1 MYESILVRLRSHAA
15 RLIALAPTK
24 AQRAR
29 RMKEYA
35 ECVLRNRAKL
45 LAVRVQQTGDPR
57 KREKILSQALILA

>member
-15 RLIALAPTK
+15 RLIALAPTE

-29 RMKEYA
+29 RTKEYA

-45 LAVRVQQTGDPR
+45 LAVRLQQTGDSK
-57 KREKILSQALILA
+57 KRQEILGQALIA